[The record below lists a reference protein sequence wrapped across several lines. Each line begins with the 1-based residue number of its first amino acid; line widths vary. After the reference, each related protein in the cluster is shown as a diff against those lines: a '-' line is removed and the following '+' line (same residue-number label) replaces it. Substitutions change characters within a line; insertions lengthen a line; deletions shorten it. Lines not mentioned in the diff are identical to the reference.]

1 MADVLLENTN
11 VFEPKKEY
19 SVAELR
25 KKFEDREQALRKE
38 YAENAASYTRIKSAY
53 DVYAHAED
61 KASFDYD
68 EKSLT
73 AYKNDIIAQQRNFTE
88 QLTKNSVEAE
98 LLNKYEGSFAALYQ
112 IKQQNEQGADGTAC
126 SFKEIEQNKPAGIIT
141 QEQYYE
147 MNANPKG
154 EVKQLALE
162 VALPSGEKFDLTM
175 PPYDKPGAD
184 SKEVKAQISFDD
196 KALQEL
202 NAQKM
207 AHIMEFCESHG
218 LSTFQMDIPYAY
230 DGNIDAAEKIK
241 SLMEEVKAQRAAEEN
256 KANNQEFA
264 ESEAHKKELSKS
276 APQNVT
282 EEMREDIS
290 YGLPPEDKIFTAEF
304 AEEAED
310 NSGQNEQRSAAAA
323 PQEQAQQAPQP
334 QPKAKAK
341 KAKKTQDDA
350 EAGLE
355 KFLEGG
361 LRKDRGL
368 SYFKSHTGWFGTGW
382 TKYVVYDKADRDN
395 RKKDGL
401 KDKNG
406 EPKFTYNFKLFVK
419 QENGKFRFAYRTPGN
434 KKLDDQ
440 IVNGLAGQFKDL
452 GITHVRFPD
461 GLQDAEKK
469 LWRIA
474 LAENGIVPVG
484 MGLDKAKAEGML
496 KAAKEKLTA
505 EAFRKYRYKLAIQ
518 MEKDNI
524 KKGKIVSPSE
534 QDYIDSIKN
543 SQKYLAFTEAYDGKL
558 KGMLRDRLDAAD
570 VNHDDGA
577 IEKAASYMAMRRLF
591 DTYQEVV
598 DHADILNSKNLSSD
612 EKAKIKQAGL
622 TGPVSEFTTEQMGQL
637 YEIML
642 VKSKAD
648 AKKEVDEALL
658 AARDV
663 NNQTSKGAKRADNVI
678 IKEVFDG
685 ARNRFEKVNEMLT
698 PLGVD
703 EISFPKAFGRL
714 HYDNF
719 YKEHPE
725 FMKKKEP
732 QQQTQAQQQQP
743 AKTPTKSG
751 NEAAAA
757 NPKNTK
763 AADAFVKALA
773 SKKNYTH

>member
-11 VFEPKKEY
+11 VFEPKKGY

-38 YAENAASYTRIKSAY
+38 YTENAASYTRIKSAY
-53 DVYAHAED
+53 DNYALAED

-88 QLTKNSVEAE
+88 QLTKNSVETE
-98 LLNKYEGSFAALYQ
+98 LLNKYEGSFASLYQ
-112 IKQQNEQGADGTAC
+112 IKQQNEYWADGTTC

-162 VALPSGEKFDLTM
+162 IALPSGEKFDLTM

-202 NAQKM
+202 NTQKM

-241 SLMEEVKAQRAAEEN
+241 SLMEDVKALRAAEEN
-256 KANNQEFA
+256 KANNQEFT
-264 ESEAHKKELSKS
+264 ESEAHKKELSKT

-282 EEMREDIS
+282 EEIREDIS

-310 NSGQNEQRSAAAA
+310 NSGQNEQRSSAAAS
-323 PQEQAQQAPQP
+323 QEQAQQAPQP
-334 QPKAKAK
+334 KAKPQ

-361 LRKDRGL
+361 LRKERGL
-368 SYFKSHTGWFGTGW
+368 TYFKTHTGWFGTGW
-382 TKYVVYDKADRDN
+382 TKYIVYDKADSQN
-395 RKKDGL
+395 RKKDGI

-406 EPKFTYNFKLFVK
+406 EPKFTYNFKLFAK

-434 KKLDDQ
+434 KKIDDS
-440 IVNGLAGQFKDL
+440 IVNGLSGQFKDL

-469 LWRIA
+469 LWRTA

-484 MGLDKAKAEGML
+484 MGLDKAKAEAML

-577 IEKAASYMAMRRLF
+577 IEKTASYMAMRRLF

-598 DHADILNSKNLSSD
+598 DHADILNSKNLSPE

-622 TGPVSEFTTEQMGQL
+622 TGPVSDFTTEQMGQL
-637 YEIML
+637 YDIML

-648 AKKEVDEALL
+648 AKKEIDEALL

-663 NNQTSKGAKRADNVI
+663 NNQNSKGAKRADNVI

-725 FMKKKEP
+725 FMKKKE
-732 QQQTQAQQQQP
+732 QQQTQAPQQQTT
-743 AKTPTKSG
+743 KTPVKS
-751 NEAAAA
+751 NNTAKPVTSAKNNQAA
-757 NPKNTK
+757 N
-763 AADAFVKALA
+763 AFVTAYA
-773 SKKNYTH
+773 AKKNYSH

>member
-1 MADVLLENTN
+1 
-11 VFEPKKEY
+11 
-19 SVAELR
+19 
-25 KKFEDREQALRKE
+25 
-38 YAENAASYTRIKSAY
+38 
-53 DVYAHAED
+53 
-61 KASFDYD
+61 
-68 EKSLT
+68 
-73 AYKNDIIAQQRNFTE
+73 
-88 QLTKNSVEAE
+88 
-98 LLNKYEGSFAALYQ
+98 
-112 IKQQNEQGADGTAC
+112 
-126 SFKEIEQNKPAGIIT
+126 
-141 QEQYYE
+141 
-147 MNANPKG
+147 
-154 EVKQLALE
+154 
-162 VALPSGEKFDLTM
+162 M

-241 SLMEEVKAQRAAEEN
+241 SLMEDVKALRAAEKN
-256 KANNQEFA
+256 KANNQEFT
-264 ESEAHKKELSKS
+264 ESEVHKKELSKT

-282 EEMREDIS
+282 EEIREDIS

-310 NSGQNEQRSAAAA
+310 NSGQNEQHSAAAA
-323 PQEQAQQAPQP
+323 SQEQAQQAPQP
-334 QPKAKAK
+334 KAKPQ

-361 LRKDRGL
+361 LRKERGL
-368 SYFKSHTGWFGTGW
+368 TYFKTHTGWFGTGW
-382 TKYVVYDKADRDN
+382 TKYIVYDKADSQN
-395 RKKDGL
+395 RKKDGI

-434 KKLDDQ
+434 KKIDDS
-440 IVNGLAGQFKDL
+440 IVNGLSGQFKDL

-469 LWRIA
+469 LWRTA

-484 MGLDKAKAEGML
+484 MGLDKAKAEAML

-577 IEKAASYMAMRRLF
+577 IEKTASYMAMRRLF

-598 DHADILNSKNLSSD
+598 DHADILNSKNLS
-612 EKAKIKQAGL
+612 
-622 TGPVSEFTTEQMGQL
+622 
-637 YEIML
+637 
-642 VKSKAD
+642 
-648 AKKEVDEALL
+648 
-658 AARDV
+658 
-663 NNQTSKGAKRADNVI
+663 
-678 IKEVFDG
+678 
-685 ARNRFEKVNEMLT
+685 
-698 PLGVD
+698 
-703 EISFPKAFGRL
+703 
-714 HYDNF
+714 
-719 YKEHPE
+719 PE
-725 FMKKKEP
+725 ES
-732 QQQTQAQQQQP
+732 Q
-743 AKTPTKSG
+743 
-751 NEAAAA
+751 
-757 NPKNTK
+757 
-763 AADAFVKALA
+763 
-773 SKKNYTH
+773 